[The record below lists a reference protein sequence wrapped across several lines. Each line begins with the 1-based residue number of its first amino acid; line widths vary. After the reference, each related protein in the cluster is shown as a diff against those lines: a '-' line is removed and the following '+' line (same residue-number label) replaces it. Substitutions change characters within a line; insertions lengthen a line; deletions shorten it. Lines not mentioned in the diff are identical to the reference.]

1 MKKLGMK
8 YTINYTRH
16 TCATMMREANIAE
29 DLRKLI
35 LGHCNEDIKDRYT
48 HHTDE
53 MLIEAIDS
61 LPSR

>member
-16 TCATMMREANIAE
+16 TCATMTREANITE

-48 HHTDE
+48 HHTAVVF
-53 MLIEAIDS
+53 L
-61 LPSR
+61 LVCRNYF